1 MKGSYANRL
10 GKKAIVVL
18 KKFALAIDKVSAWR
32 RCEAGQLRKKCLHLG
47 FDCGQSPESSS
58 ISKKRRRLVND
69 CLAFLLCNCGNSQL
83 KVNSEFGHTFKN
95 AKSLLLVLPW

>member
-1 MKGSYANRL
+1 MSAILKMKGSYANSL

-18 KKFALAIDKVSAWR
+18 KEFALAIDKVRGKGAKQ
-32 RCEAGQLRKKCLHLG
+32 ANLRKKCLHLG

-69 CLAFLLCNCGNSQL
+69 CLA
-83 KVNSEFGHTFKN
+83 VI
-95 AKSLLLVLPW
+95 P